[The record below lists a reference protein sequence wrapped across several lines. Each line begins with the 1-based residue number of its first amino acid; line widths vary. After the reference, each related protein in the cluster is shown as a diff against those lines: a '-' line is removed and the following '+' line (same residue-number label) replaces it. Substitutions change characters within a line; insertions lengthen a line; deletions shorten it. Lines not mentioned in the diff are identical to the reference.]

1 MPMGCRDRPFSVAVS
16 YPPCTIEG
24 IKMVKYGG
32 NLLPGAGP
40 CVLPAE
46 TPCGSLPVFGEFGMP
61 SLPVRETVDRYLNGE
76 EDTWVR
82 PYDQIPTSCR
92 NGFCSLGVEHRP
104 FWPYKILANWA
115 FLSCQVSLKYKA
127 ERK

>member
-16 YPPCTIEG
+16 YPPFTIEG

-32 NLLPGAGP
+32 NFLPSAVGAGL

-61 SLPVRETVDRYLNGE
+61 TTGGHMGPPLRSDPNIVQERILQPCGRTPSL
-76 EDTWVR
+76 
-82 PYDQIPTSCR
+82 
-92 NGFCSLGVEHRP
+92 
-104 FWPYKILANWA
+104 LA
-115 FLSCQVSLKYKA
+115 L
-127 ERK
+127 

>member
-61 SLPVRETVDRYLNGE
+61 TTGGDHHKPAHNRTLCDSLCSRVYHVEQGIVE
-76 EDTWVR
+76 EE
-82 PYDQIPTSCR
+82 
-92 NGFCSLGVEHRP
+92 GV
-104 FWPYKILANWA
+104 KL
-115 FLSCQVSLKYKA
+115 
-127 ERK
+127 

>member
-1 MPMGCRDRPFSVAVS
+1 MQPRTEPGDGKMPMGCRDRPFSVAVS

-61 SLPVRETVDRYLNGE
+61 TTGGHMGPPLQW
-76 EDTWVR
+76 DTKRCMIASGGCVV
-82 PYDQIPTSCR
+82 CLH
-92 NGFCSLGVEHRP
+92 GAVEKEMEL
-104 FWPYKILANWA
+104 F
-115 FLSCQVSLKYKA
+115 V
-127 ERK
+127 